1 MYTQGILFNS
11 ILHISLII
19 IGCSG
24 INMIIKPSQTYQISQ
39 ISQLPIKTNDSKL
52 NNMIIT

>member
-11 ILHISLII
+11 ILHMSLII

-24 INMIIKPSQTYQISQ
+24 INMIIKPSQTYQMSQ
-39 ISQLPIKTNDSKL
+39 TSQLPIKTNDTK
-52 NNMIIT
+52 IIT